1 MKLEF
6 CNAYLEAKKEL
17 VVSRED
23 ADKYRGYLIVEEY
36 EDSKCKIVKPA
47 MVNVVLETDKP
58 QKLTFRIIDKVMDL
72 YPNCDNIEEA
82 FKEFN
87 HDAVKGKLE
96 FGLNDH
102 YALVI
107 TRE

>member
-6 CNAYLEAKKEL
+6 SNAYFEEMKEL
-17 VVSRED
+17 VVGRED
-23 ADKYRGYLIVEEY
+23 AHKYRGYLIVEEY
-36 EDSKCKIVKPA
+36 EDGQCKIVKPA
-47 MVNVVLETDKP
+47 MVNLVLATDKP
-58 QKLTFRIIDKVMDL
+58 QKLTFRVIDKVLDL
-72 YPNCDNIEEA
+72 YPGINNLEEA

-87 HDAVKGKLE
+87 QDALKGKLK